1 MKNLLITLF
10 IFLFSQQL
18 VLAQSNLKRANSLF
32 EKRAYLKAAEL
43 YLAEKKKN
51 QEIYEKLGDCY
62 YFNTSMDK
70 AATYY
75 KLLLTSYEED
85 VDATYF
91 YRYAQALKGIEKFD
105 EADSWEDKYYQKK
118 GKTNRRK
125 EKTTAFFAEYNK
137 GEKHPF
143 QVHKLNINTGAS
155 EFGAAFYGNVLVF
168 ASSRGDGDIY
178 DWNNKPYLDL
188 YKAEIDESKDL
199 INVRPFSSSITT
211 KMHESNAI
219 FTKDGNTMYFTRNN
233 FINGKKGKDSNK
245 ISHLKIYKAHLI
257 EGVWADISELPFNS
271 DDYSVEHPAL
281 SSDEKKLYFA
291 SDMPGSIGSFDLFV
305 VDIFDNGSYGSPKN
319 LGPHINTEFREQFP
333 FVSDSNILYFA
344 SDGHFGLGG
353 LDVYKS
359 KIHEDGNVSNAINLG
374 NKLNSN
380 LDDFAFI
387 IDDETATGYFSSN
400 RKKGKGDDDIYKFTK
415 KGIYQLYGIA
425 LDKHTFKP
433 IPETKVLLADEKLD
447 TLAFK
452 IVGQDARYSFK
463 IEGNK
468 TYTLRGEKELYV
480 PYEITFSTDS
490 IGNPDQNILML
501 LELYSESKQ
510 EIIVKHG
517 KKQIRHE
524 PVYFDLNSSYLRKDA
539 QLELITVVDVMN
551 KYPDLIIICGSHTDS
566 RATDD
571 YNMWLSERR
580 AKRTVD
586 YIISRGISP
595 DRITAKGYGETQIIN
610 ECTEGVKCHEY
621 QHQQNRRTEFVIV
634 DAITKEEVEIE
645 EELPT
650 IQGKEGGN

>member
-10 IFLFSQQL
+10 IFLFSQQF
-18 VLAQSNLKRANSLF
+18 VMAQSNLKRANSLF

-43 YLAEKKKN
+43 YLAEKKKD
-51 QEIYEKLGDCY
+51 QEVYEKLGDCY
-62 YFNTSMDK
+62 YFNTRMDK

-75 KLLLTSYEED
+75 KLLLTNYEES

-91 YRYAQALKGIEKFD
+91 YRYSQALKGIEKFD
-105 EADSWEDKYYQKK
+105 EADFWQDKYYLKK
-118 GKTNRRK
+118 GKPSKQN
-125 EKTTAFFAEYNK
+125 EKTLAYFHELNK

-143 QVHKLNINTGAS
+143 QVHKLNINTGTS
-155 EFGAAFYGNVLVF
+155 EFGGAFFGNVLVF
-168 ASSRGDGDIY
+168 ASARGEGDIY
-178 DWNNKPYLDL
+178 DWNNRPYLDL
-188 YKAEIDESKDL
+188 YKAEINESKDL
-199 INVRPFSSSITT
+199 LNVRPFSSSITT

-233 FINGKKGKDSNK
+233 FIDGKKGKDSNK

-271 DDYSVEHPAL
+271 EDYSVEHPAL
-281 SSDEKKLYFA
+281 SPDEKKLYFS

-305 VDIFDNGSYGSPKN
+305 VDVLENGGYGVPKN
-319 LGPHINTEFREQFP
+319 LGPKINTEFREQFP
-333 FVSDSNILYFA
+333 FVSDSNVLYFA
-344 SDGHFGLGG
+344 SNGHFGLGG
-353 LDVYKS
+353 LDVFKS
-359 KIHEDGNVSNAINLG
+359 KINDDGNVSEAVNLG
-374 NKLNSN
+374 KDLNSN

-387 IDDETATGYFSSN
+387 IDDETDTGYFSSN

-425 LDKHTFKP
+425 LDKNNFKP
-433 IPETKVLLADEKLD
+433 IPETKVLLADENLD

-452 IVGQDARYSFK
+452 TVGDDAKYSFK
-463 IEGNK
+463 IEGDK

-490 IGNPDQNILML
+490 IGNIDQNILML
-501 LELYSESKQ
+501 LELYSESTQ

-517 KKQIRHE
+517 KKQIRHD
-524 PVYFDLNSSYLRKDA
+524 PIYFDLNSSYLRRDA
-539 QLELITVVDVMN
+539 ELELNIVVDVMN
-551 KYPDLIIICGSHTDS
+551 KYPDIIIICGSHTDS

-595 DRITAKGYGETQIIN
+595 DRITAKGFGETQIIN

-634 DAITKEEVEIE
+634 DAITKKEVEID
-645 EELPT
+645 EELPI